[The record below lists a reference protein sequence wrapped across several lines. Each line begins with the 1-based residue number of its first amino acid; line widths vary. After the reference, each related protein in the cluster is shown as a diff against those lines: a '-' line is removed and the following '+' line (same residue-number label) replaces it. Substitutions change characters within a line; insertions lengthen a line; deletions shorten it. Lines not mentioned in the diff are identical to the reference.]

1 MGPVSVGRI
10 DTVVPGTTGAVSIH
24 PEFGESGFDPDTTNN
39 TAVLALD

>member
-24 PEFGESGFDPDTTNN
+24 PEFGEFGFDPDTTNN
-39 TAVLALD
+39 TAVLAVD

>member
-24 PEFGESGFDPDTTNN
+24 PEFGFDPDTTNN
-39 TAVLALD
+39 TAVLAVD